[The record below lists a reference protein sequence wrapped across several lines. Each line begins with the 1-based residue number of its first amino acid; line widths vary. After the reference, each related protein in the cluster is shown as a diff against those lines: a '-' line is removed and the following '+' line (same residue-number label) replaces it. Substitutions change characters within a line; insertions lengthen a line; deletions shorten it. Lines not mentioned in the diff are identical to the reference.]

1 MTTSPRQQEL
11 ADFLIT
17 RRQRLQPDQVG
28 LPNTGRRRTPGLRR
42 EEVATLAGISLT
54 WYTWLEQGRD
64 IQVSDQVVASLV
76 NALKLTDS
84 EAAHLY
90 TLTGVAEPASAT
102 PFTEEINP
110 ILQRT
115 IDTWPLSGVVVI
127 DSRWNFVATNK
138 LAEQF
143 AEHIVGHPL
152 VGQNLLREMFTDKN
166 FYRVIGN
173 WQNVA
178 SNMVGRFRQLYAAQ
192 TNDVDLASFVKQLR
206 QDSPAFDK
214 LWSQHDIVP
223 EVERGKT
230 MLFPKDVAVYF
241 DETNFI
247 VGDNTALHLYAFT
260 PSDAATVTKIN
271 HIFDEPLKWRQ

>member
-230 MLFPKDVAVYF
+230 MLFPKVGEVYF

-247 VGDNTALHLYAFT
+247 VGDNTDLHLYAFT

-271 HIFDEPLKWRQ
+271 QIIDEPLKWRQ